1 MGHQLVALLRG
12 GIEADRI
19 IVFVIRRTRYLLVG
33 SINAT
38 GTGINQ
44 VFHFVITAGFQDV
57 IETDQINLDVA
68 VGIGDAIT
76 DSSLGGQIDNYL
88 RMIGVEQ

>member
-1 MGHQLVALLRG
+1 M
-12 GIEADRI
+12 
-19 IVFVIRRTRYLLVG
+19 
-33 SINAT
+33 
-38 GTGINQ
+38 
-44 VFHFVITAGFQDV
+44 ITAGFQDV